1 MGKHTFALILGLA
14 CLAAGVA
21 LAAQNAD
28 AVAGAT
34 EAAVDQSMQID
45 TFAKTKEMR
54 KSPTGWG
61 GSVPVQKLDLNPE
74 LKVLFA
80 GSGFAKDYKEDRG
93 HAWAWIDLKESGRVN
108 DKTPAA
114 CLVCKTPYVSE
125 LYKKSGWAFASQPVK
140 TYLAEDHPT
149 VSCESCHEPGTGALQ
164 VTQPGFVE
172 SLQTRKIDFA
182 KLPRKEQETLTCAQC
197 HIEYYFEPGTSRV
210 VHPLTWGTTPEAMY
224 AFYQTLPGGFKADFV
239 HPASGAPMLK
249 AQHPDYEEFLDGVH
263 AQAGLSCA
271 DCHMPGGSHQIASPL
286 LTVEASCLKCH
297 TGRTADW
304 LLTRVKYNQDSVA
317 ALQSQVGQDI
327 ARTHQLVGDKAAKLA
342 PAVLEQARQGLRE
355 AQWYWD
361 YVAAAN
367 SMGAHNPV
375 GGLKSLAKALR
386 LAASVRELVLS
397 GKA

>member
-1 MGKHTFALILGLA
+1 MGKHLIAAVLGSLIL
-14 CLAAGVA
+14 AGVGA
-21 LAAQNAD
+21 LTAQEAD

-34 EAAVDQSMQID
+34 DTAVDQTMQTV
-45 TFAKTKEMR
+45 TFARTKEMR
-54 KSPTGWG
+54 ASPGGYG
-61 GSVPVQKLDLNPE
+61 GSVPVQKLDLDPE

-80 GSGFAKDYKEDRG
+80 GSGFAKDYREDRG
-93 HAWAWIDLKESGRVN
+93 HVWAWTDLRDSGRVN
-108 DKTPAA
+108 EKTPAA

-125 LYKKSGWAFASQPVK
+125 LYKKTGWSFAAQPVK
-140 TYLAEDHPT
+140 TFLAEDHPT
-149 VSCESCHEPGTGALQ
+149 IGCANCHDPDTGALR
-164 VTQPGFVE
+164 VIQPAFTE
-172 SLQTRKIDFA
+172 SLRARKIDFA

-197 HIEYYFEPGTSRV
+197 HVEYYFEPGSNRV

-224 AFYQTLPGGFKADFV
+224 AHYQTMPGGFKADFT
-239 HPASGAPMLK
+239 HPVSGAPMLK
-249 AQHPDYEEFLDGVH
+249 AQHPDYEEFVGGVH

-271 DCHMPGGSHQIASPL
+271 DCHMPGGSHDITSPL
-286 LTVEASCLKCH
+286 FSVEESCLKCH

-304 LLTRVKYNQDSVA
+304 LRARVKYNQDSVA

-355 AQWYWD
+355 AQWHWD

-375 GGLKSLAKALR
+375 GGLKTLAKALR
-386 LAASVRELVLS
+386 LAAAVRELVLQA
-397 GKA
+397 KV